1 MQHEGV
7 PVHIRLFLNDDVL
20 LDTVSDDG
28 VFVVGAGFHTFKGE
42 YILFTEVACILLA
55 NVRLYALVLL
65 LLVFLCGDGDPVHT
79 LLDGEQ
85 FVVIFLTAEPGG
97 KTAFST
103 HIVLFVR
110 VLGEHTIH
118 VVVSLSFLIEHM
130 DRLTVVHGLFSAVA
144 HTEHFMAFTSEFR
157 DLAQPNIG
165 LRFCLSQDRNVF
177 FRYGFCHNGLRF
189 LRSSFC
195 RRQIDLFF
203 RTVILFF
210 HDYIFLS

>member
-7 PVHIRLFLNDDVL
+7 PVHICLFLNDDVL

-28 VFVVGAGFHTFKGE
+28 VFVVGVGFHTFKGE

-65 LLVFLCGDGDPVHT
+65 LFGFLCGDSNPVHT

-85 FVVIFLTAEPGG
+85 LVVIHLTAEPGS
-97 KTAFST
+97 KATFTT

-110 VLGEHTIH
+110 VLGQGTLHI
-118 VVVSLSFLIEHM
+118 VVGLGLLIEHM
-130 DRLTVVHGLFSAVA
+130 YRLAIVHGLFSAVT
-144 HTEHFMAFTSEFR
+144 HTEHLVVFTSELR
-157 DLAQPNIG
+157 DLTHPDIG
-165 LRFCLSQDRNVF
+165 LRFCLPQTRNVF
-177 FRYGFCHNGLRF
+177 FRYGFCRNSLRF

-195 RRQIDLFF
+195 RCQIDLFF